1 MCHFS
6 ILNQQFLEKYKLEK
20 YRNMSNL
27 SDKQLLRELKT
38 RLEESS
44 MYENEMK
51 ELTRELQDVTKRLRE
66 SEALKSHFIS
76 NISNEIINPF
86 TSILGLSKAILS
98 VEKQD
103 WKKVVSMVALIHS
116 EAFNLDFQLR
126 NIFVAAKIE
135 AGEIQPNTAKV
146 NIKSLIQT
154 VLDGFTI
161 VSRKMGI
168 EIILNFNIEHGFGKN
183 FYFKT
188 DSEKLKLIV
197 SNLVNNALKYSYKD
211 SKIIITI
218 SVDEDLLTISVQ
230 DFGTGISEKNQK
242 IIFERFKRLDTG
254 INSINRGHGL
264 GLSITK
270 ALLDV
275 LGGNIEIKS
284 VKGEGSTFAI
294 FVPEAKNLVDG
305 FSGDGNDTFFDDGE
319 EIF

>member
-1 MCHFS
+1 
-6 ILNQQFLEKYKLEK
+6 
-20 YRNMSNL
+20 MSNL
-27 SDKQLLRELKT
+27 SDKQLLKEIRDRITDRRTFEAELK
-38 RLEESS
+38 
-44 MYENEMK
+44 
-51 ELTRELQDVTKRLRE
+51 ELSKDYQNVTKKLRE

-76 NISNEIINPF
+76 NISNEIVNPF
-86 TSILGLSKAILS
+86 TSILGLSKSILS
-98 VEKQD
+98 VEKHD

-135 AGEIQPNTAKV
+135 AGEVQPNIAKV
-146 NIKSLIQT
+146 NIRSLIQT
-154 VLDGFTI
+154 VIDSFHI
-161 VSRKMGI
+161 VARKMGI
-168 EIILNFNIEHGFGKN
+168 EISLQFNIEYGFGKN

-197 SNLVNNALKYSYKD
+197 SNLINNALKYSYKD
-211 SKIIITI
+211 SKII
-218 SVDEDLLTISVQ
+218 VNVWVEDDILNLSVQ

-242 IIFERFKRLDTG
+242 IIFERFKRLDSG

-275 LGGNIEIKS
+275 LGGNIEIDSK
-284 VKGEGSTFAI
+284 KGEGSTFSI
-294 FVPEAKNLVDG
+294 SLPEAKNIVEG
-305 FSGDGNDTFFDDGE
+305 FSGEGNDMFFDEGD

>member
-1 MCHFS
+1 
-6 ILNQQFLEKYKLEK
+6 
-20 YRNMSNL
+20 MSNL
-27 SDKQLLRELKT
+27 SDKQLLRELRL
-38 RLEESS
+38 RLEESKK
-44 MYENEMK
+44 MDDEMK
-51 ELTRELQDVTKRLRE
+51 ELSRDFQVVSKKLKE

-76 NISNEIINPF
+76 NISNEIVNPF

-98 VEKQD
+98 VEKND

-135 AGEIQPNTAKV
+135 AGEIAPNITKV
-146 NIKSLIQT
+146 NIRSLIQT
-154 VLDGFTI
+154 VIDAFNI

-168 EIILNFNIEHGFGKN
+168 EIDLQFNIEHGFGKN

-188 DSEKLKLIV
+188 DSEKLKLIM
-197 SNLVNNALKYSYKD
+197 SNLINNALKYSYKE
-211 SKIIITI
+211 SKVIIKVW
-218 SVDEDLLTISVQ
+218 VDDDVLHSSIQ

-242 IIFERFKRLDTG
+242 VIFERFKRLDSG

-275 LGGNIEIKS
+275 LEGNIEINS
-284 VKGEGSTFAI
+284 QKGEGSTFTI
-294 FVPEAKNLVDG
+294 TLPEAKNIVEG
-305 FSGDGNDTFFDDGE
+305 FSGDGNDVFFDEGD

>member
-1 MCHFS
+1 
-6 ILNQQFLEKYKLEK
+6 
-20 YRNMSNL
+20 MSNL
-27 SDKQLLRELKT
+27 SDRQLLKELRL
-38 RLEESS
+38 RLEERKKLDD
-44 MYENEMK
+44 ELK
-51 ELTRELQDVTKRLRE
+51 ELSKDFQGVTKKLKE

-76 NISNEIINPF
+76 NISNEIVNPF

-98 VEKQD
+98 VEKND

-126 NIFVAAKIE
+126 NIFVAAKVE
-135 AGEIQPNTAKV
+135 AGEIAPNITKV
-146 NIKSLIQT
+146 NIRSLVQT
-154 VLDGFTI
+154 VIDAFNI

-168 EIILNFNIEHGFGKN
+168 DIETQFNIEHGFGKN

-188 DSEKLKLIV
+188 DSEKLKLIL
-197 SNLVNNALKYSYKD
+197 SNLINNALKYSYKD
-211 SKIIITI
+211 SKVIIKVW
-218 SVDEDLLTISVQ
+218 VDDDILNASVQ

-242 IIFERFKRLDTG
+242 IIFERFKRLDSG

-275 LGGNIEIKS
+275 LEGNIEIQS
-284 VKGEGSTFAI
+284 QKGEGSTFTI
-294 FVPEAKNLVDG
+294 SLPEAKNIIEG
-305 FSGDGNDTFFDDGE
+305 FSGEGNDIFFDEGD

>member
-1 MCHFS
+1 MA
-6 ILNQQFLEKYKLEK
+6 
-20 YRNMSNL
+20 NL
-27 SDKQLLRELKT
+27 SDKQLL
-38 RLEESS
+38 
-44 MYENEMK
+44 K
-51 ELTRELQDVTKRLRE
+51 ELRDRLDERRSFEMEVQETSKDLQEVTRRLKE

-76 NISNEIINPF
+76 NISNEIVNPF

-98 VEKQD
+98 VEKHD

-135 AGEIQPNTAKV
+135 AGEIQPNIAKV
-146 NIKSLIQT
+146 NIRSLIQT
-154 VLDGFTI
+154 VIDSFNI
-161 VSRKMGI
+161 VSRKMNI
-168 EIILNFNIEHGFGKN
+168 EIDHNFNIEYGFGKN

-188 DSEKLKLIV
+188 DSEKLKLVV
-197 SNLVNNALKYSYKD
+197 SNLINNALKYSYKE
-211 SKIIITI
+211 SKVIVKVFIE
-218 SVDEDLLTISVQ
+218 DDLLNISVQ

-242 IIFERFKRLDTG
+242 IIFERFKRLDSG

-275 LGGNIEIKS
+275 LGGNIEIASK
-284 VKGEGSTFAI
+284 KGEGSTFTV
-294 FVPEAKNLVDG
+294 FLPEARNIVDG
-305 FSGDGNDTFFDDGE
+305 FSGDGNDIFFDEGD

>member
-1 MCHFS
+1 MAN
-6 ILNQQFLEKYKLEK
+6 I
-20 YRNMSNL
+20 
-27 SDKQLLRELKT
+27 SDRQLL
-38 RLEESS
+38 
-44 MYENEMK
+44 K
-51 ELTRELQDVTKRLRE
+51 ELREKLNERKKFEQEVQMLTKELQEVTKKLRE

-76 NISNEIINPF
+76 NISNEIVNPF
-86 TSILGLSKAILS
+86 TSILGLSKSILS
-98 VEKQD
+98 VEKND

-135 AGEIQPNTAKV
+135 AGEVTPNISKV
-146 NIKSLIQT
+146 NIRGVIQSIIDSFSL
-154 VLDGFTI
+154 VA
-161 VSRKMGI
+161 RKMGI
-168 EIILNFNIEHGFGKN
+168 EIDFEWEIEYGFGKN

-188 DSEKLKLIV
+188 DSEKLKLIL
-197 SNLVNNALKYSYKD
+197 SNLLNNALKYSYKD
-211 SKIIITI
+211 GKVIIRVWANDEILSF
-218 SVDEDLLTISVQ
+218 SVR

-275 LGGNIEIKS
+275 LGGEIEIES
-284 VKGEGSTFAI
+284 RKGEGSTFTI
-294 FVPEAKNLVDG
+294 HLPEAKNVVEG
-305 FSGDGNDTFFDDGE
+305 FSGEGNDIFFDDGD

>member
-1 MCHFS
+1 
-6 ILNQQFLEKYKLEK
+6 
-20 YRNMSNL
+20 MSNL
-27 SDKQLLRELKT
+27 SDRQLLRELKT
-38 RLEESS
+38 RLEERKKLDT
-44 MYENEMK
+44 EMK
-51 ELTRELQDVTKRLRE
+51 ELSKDFQSVTKKLKE

-76 NISNEIINPF
+76 NISNEIVNPF

-98 VEKQD
+98 VEKND

-135 AGEIQPNTAKV
+135 AGEIAPNITKV
-146 NIKSLIQT
+146 NIRSLTQT
-154 VLDGFTI
+154 VIDSFNI
-161 VSRKMGI
+161 ISRKMGI
-168 EIILNFNIEHGFGKN
+168 DIDLQFNVDYGFGKN

-188 DSEKLKLIV
+188 DSEKLKLIL
-197 SNLVNNALKYSYKD
+197 SNLINNALKYSYKD
-211 SKIIITI
+211 SKVIVKIW
-218 SVDEDLLTISVQ
+218 VDDDVLNVSVQ

-242 IIFERFKRLDTG
+242 IIFERFKRLDSG

-275 LGGNIEIKS
+275 LGGQIEIDSK
-284 VKGEGSTFAI
+284 KGEGSTFTI
-294 FVPEAKNLVDG
+294 TLPEAKNMIEG
-305 FSGDGNDTFFDDGE
+305 FSGEGNDVFFDDGD

>member
-1 MCHFS
+1 MG
-6 ILNQQFLEKYKLEK
+6 
-20 YRNMSNL
+20 NL
-27 SDKQLLRELKT
+27 SDKQLL
-38 RLEESS
+38 
-44 MYENEMK
+44 K
-51 ELTRELQDVTKRLRE
+51 ELRDRLDERRNYEEEVKELSKEYQEVTRKLKE

-76 NISNEIINPF
+76 NISNEIVNPF
-86 TSILGLSKAILS
+86 TSILGLSKSILA
-98 VEKQD
+98 VEKHD

-135 AGEIQPNTAKV
+135 AGEIQPNIAKV
-146 NIKSLIQT
+146 NIRSLIQT
-154 VLDGFTI
+154 VIDAFNL
-161 VSRKMGI
+161 VARKMSI
-168 EIILNFNIEHGFGKN
+168 EIDLQFNIDFGFGKN

-197 SNLVNNALKYSYKD
+197 SNLINNALKYSYKD
-211 SKIIITI
+211 SKVIVTVW
-218 SVDEDLLTISVQ
+218 VDDDLLSMSVQ

-242 IIFERFKRLDTG
+242 IIFERFKRLDSG

-275 LGGNIEIKS
+275 LGGNIEINSK
-284 VKGEGSTFAI
+284 KGEGSTFTIAL
-294 FVPEAKNLVDG
+294 PEARNIVDG
-305 FSGDGNDTFFDDGE
+305 FSGDGNDIFFDEGD

>member
-1 MCHFS
+1 MG
-6 ILNQQFLEKYKLEK
+6 
-20 YRNMSNL
+20 NL
-27 SDKQLLRELKT
+27 SDKQLL
-38 RLEESS
+38 
-44 MYENEMK
+44 K
-51 ELTRELQDVTKRLRE
+51 ELRDRLDERRRYEEEVQELSREYQEVTRKLKE

-76 NISNEIINPF
+76 NISNEIVNPF
-86 TSILGLSKAILS
+86 TSILGLSKSILA
-98 VEKQD
+98 VEKHD

-135 AGEIQPNTAKV
+135 AGEIQPNIAKV
-146 NIKSLIQT
+146 NIRSLIQT
-154 VLDGFTI
+154 VIDSFYL
-161 VSRKMGI
+161 VARKMSI
-168 EIILNFNIEHGFGKN
+168 EIELQFNIDFGFGKN

-197 SNLVNNALKYSYKD
+197 SNLINNALKYSYKD
-211 SKIIITI
+211 SKIIVTVW
-218 SVDEDLLTISVQ
+218 VDDDLLSLSVQ

-242 IIFERFKRLDTG
+242 IIFERFKRLDSG

-275 LGGNIEIKS
+275 LGGNIEINSK
-284 VKGEGSTFAI
+284 KGEGSTFTIAL
-294 FVPEAKNLVDG
+294 PEARNIVDG
-305 FSGDGNDTFFDDGE
+305 FSGEGNDIFFDEGD